1 MIRTSDIH
9 LEKISGSDQGYYL
22 TGSGILWFSIIILI
36 SLLCGWNSGYA
47 QEQPLAQ
54 PFLQLDSGGHT
65 AVINDIAFSPDG
77 RYLVSASDDK
87 TIRVWDWKQGK
98 TVRFLRGSVSEGNEG
113 TIYAMALSP
122 NGKWLAVAGW
132 MDKSNAVVP
141 CCGDIRLYDFQS
153 GELKALLHGHRS
165 VVQALTFSPD
175 SQKLISG
182 SSDKTAIIWQVTTQK
197 PLQTLSGHSKAIHAL
212 AFSADNQRVV
222 TGSFDHSLRL
232 WQVVDGQL
240 IATLQGHTDKVNAV
254 AVSPKSDL
262 IASGSDDQTI
272 RLWDAQS
279 GKFLRRM
286 TKQGTGIEVSSLSFS
301 PDGLRLLSASHSAPM
316 ACYVWDVASGKKQ
329 HTYKHDNIV
338 LATGFSPNGAHIV
351 TAGGVDNKIYLW
363 DSKNGKLVQTLG
375 GQGAA
380 IWSVG
385 FATDGQSIAW
395 GKTSTHISRTNRGEL
410 EQQLHLSQRN
420 SSLGTPKPVTK
431 KQTWQRAKDVVGDWS
446 LQSHKS
452 GDYGYQAI
460 LEIKH
465 KGKVS
470 ARIERNASNGYGH
483 TAYTFT
489 PNGKNI
495 ISGGRNG
502 TLSLYSNKGQKRG
515 EFIGHNS
522 EVWAVA
528 VSPDGEYLVSGS
540 DDKTVRLWR
549 VNNQELLLTLFT
561 GEKKDWVAWTPEGY
575 YTASPKGDHL
585 LGWQINRS
593 KDKSADYAA
602 AEQLRK
608 HFYRPDI
615 IDQTLRL
622 GSAKQ
627 AVAQADDIDVKLVDL
642 LGKGLPPKFVLSQP
656 QNGTIVTHKMQ
667 NITLLFSAGAKATSL
682 EAYVN
687 GVQVI
692 GRGKMALPARANKH
706 EKTITLPL
714 KAGENNIKVIA
725 HNSIGQTIREFK
737 LILNDPATRKKGRL
751 FLVAVGVS
759 DYDDNELDL
768 HFAAKDAIAVE
779 KILQQQGNKQYKK
792 VISVILADGHKNPT
806 RNNIEDAVSLFR
818 DATIDDTV
826 VLFISGHGINDGQH
840 YYFLPRDAEK
850 QGDHWRPS
858 SVVKWRILQDALA
871 DAKGQR
877 ILLVDTCHAGNA
889 FNPRLVNDA
898 AAKDIIVISSTDSQ
912 SLAFE
917 KAELGHGVF
926 TYALLEGLK
935 GKADAL
941 DGNKQITFKEL
952 DTWLSIHVPKLS
964 DGAQTPVLNL
974 PPSFKDFP
982 FVHL

>member
-1 MIRTSDIH
+1 MLFVWS
-9 LEKISGSDQGYYL
+9 SS
-22 TGSGILWFSIIILI
+22 
-36 SLLCGWNSGYA
+36 YA
-47 QEQPLAQ
+47 QDQ

-65 AVINDIAFSPDG
+65 AIINAIAFSPDG

-87 TIRVWDWKQGK
+87 TIRVWDRKKGK

-113 TIYAMALSP
+113 MLYAMALSP
-122 NGKWLAVAGW
+122 NGKWLAVGGW
-132 MDKSNAVVP
+132 MGKSNAVAP
-141 CCGDIRLYDFQS
+141 CCGDIRLYDFNS
-153 GELKALLHGHRS
+153 GELKALLQGHRS
-165 VVQALTFSPD
+165 VVHALAFSPD
-175 SQKLISG
+175 SQKLVSG
-182 SSDKTAIIWQVTTQK
+182 SSDKTAIIWQVATQK
-197 PLQTLSGHSKAIHAL
+197 AVQTLSGHNQAIYAL

-222 TGSFDHSLRL
+222 TGGGDHSLRV
-232 WQVVDGQL
+232 WQVADGQL
-240 IATLQGHTDKVNAV
+240 IALLKGHRAKVNAV
-254 AVSPKSDL
+254 ALSPTGNL

-272 RLWDAQS
+272 RFWDAQS
-279 GKFLRRM
+279 GKFLRRIS
-286 TKQGTGIEVSSLSFS
+286 QDTGVSRLSFS
-301 PDGLRLLSASHSAPM
+301 PDGKRLLSGSNSVPTNG
-316 ACYVWDVASGKKQ
+316 YLWDVTSGKKQ
-329 HTYKHDNIV
+329 QTYPHDNIV
-338 LATGFSPNGAHIV
+338 LATAFSPDGATIA
-351 TAGGVDNKIYLW
+351 TAGGVNNKIYLW
-363 DSKNGKLVQTLG
+363 HTRNGQLAQTLG

-380 IWSVG
+380 VWSVG
-385 FATDGQSIAW
+385 FAADGQRIAW
-395 GKTSTHISRTNRGEL
+395 GKTSTRISRTNRGEL
-410 EQQLHLSQRN
+410 EQQLYLSQRDR
-420 SSLGTPKPVTK
+420 SLGTPKPLTK
-431 KQTWQRAKDVVGDWS
+431 GKAWQRAEDVLGDWS
-446 LQSHKS
+446 LQSRK
-452 GDYGYQAI
+452 GEGYGHQAI

-465 KGKVS
+465 KKKVS
-470 ARIERNASNGYGH
+470 ARIERNATNGYGH

-489 PNGKNI
+489 PKGKNI

-502 TLSLYSNKGQKRG
+502 ALSLYSYKGQELG
-515 EFIGHNS
+515 EFIGHRG

-528 VSPDGEYLVSGS
+528 VSPDGEYLVSGG

-549 VNNQELLLTLFT
+549 ISSQELLLTLFT
-561 GEKKDWVAWTPEGY
+561 GNKSDWVAWTPEGY
-575 YTASPKGDHL
+575 YTASPTGDQL
-585 LGWQINRS
+585 IGWQINRS
-593 KDKSADYAA
+593 KGKSADYAA

-615 IDQTLRL
+615 VDQTLRL

-627 AVAQADDIDVKLVDL
+627 AVAQTSDIEIKLADL
-642 LGKGLPPKFVLSQP
+642 LDKGLPPEFVLSQP
-656 QNGTIVTHKMQ
+656 KNGTTVTHKMQ

-692 GRGKMALPARANKH
+692 GRGKMALPARTNKH

-714 KAGENNIKVIA
+714 ITGENSIRIVA
-725 HNSIGQTIREFK
+725 HNTIGQTIREFK
-737 LILNDPATRKKGRL
+737 LILNDPATKKKGRL

-759 DYDDNELDL
+759 DYNDNELDL
-768 HFAAKDAIAVE
+768 QFAAKDAIAVE
-779 KILQQQGNKQYKK
+779 KILQQQGNKQYK
-792 VISVILADGHKNPT
+792 SVVSVVLADGHKAPT

-826 VLFISGHGINDGQH
+826 VLFISGHGVNDGQY
-840 YYFLPRDAEK
+840 YYFLPRDAER

-858 SVVKWRILQDALA
+858 TVVKWRILQDALA
-871 DAKGQR
+871 DAKGKR

-941 DGNKQITFKEL
+941 DGNKKITFKEL
-952 DTWLSIHVPKLS
+952 DTWLSINVPKLS

-974 PPSFKDFP
+974 PPSFKDFS